1 MLSGIVQLA
10 DINDFINPSQSC
22 VKPLIDKN
30 STSTK
35 INLADCL
42 ACNGCVTS
50 AETIL
55 IQEHSLDKHFE
66 LSKGKLSLLL
76 FSNQVLESL
85 SSYYKISYQKCIE
98 VINLI
103 LKPDFIFSLDD
114 IINYTLNLCYE
125 EFVKR
130 KNSIICSECPGWIC
144 YAEKKVGKIAF
155 EFMSTIKSPQ
165 QIMSIILRSVLEA
178 KNINSD
184 DVYICSLMQCFDKKI
199 ESVRNKNEINCV
211 LSTIEIKELF
221 EKAYKENTSSIKNV
235 LSLNSFIN
243 ILNEFTEEIS
253 KSVNL
258 KECIIQKNTFSFMNP
273 VYHSKENFSSNS
285 YVEYF
290 IYRILKEHPNYLIE
304 RKEGKNIDIREITI
318 YTDKKEIFS
327 KFCVAYGF
335 RNIQNIVRNLKRK
348 KINYDYIELMACPGG
363 CINGGGQLREESSVP
378 RKLLNEINERIQKD
392 KDYYSQFIMND
403 YSLINIYVS
412 QKKEQFLQQFHEI
425 EYSMTDLKW

>member
-155 EFMSTIKSPQ
+155 EFMSKIKSPQ

-178 KNINSD
+178 TNVNSD
-184 DVYICSLMQCFDKKI
+184 DVHI
-199 ESVRNKNEINCV
+199 
-211 LSTIEIKELF
+211 
-221 EKAYKENTSSIKNV
+221 
-235 LSLNSFIN
+235 
-243 ILNEFTEEIS
+243 
-253 KSVNL
+253 
-258 KECIIQKNTFSFMNP
+258 
-273 VYHSKENFSSNS
+273 
-285 YVEYF
+285 
-290 IYRILKEHPNYLIE
+290 
-304 RKEGKNIDIREITI
+304 
-318 YTDKKEIFS
+318 
-327 KFCVAYGF
+327 
-335 RNIQNIVRNLKRK
+335 
-348 KINYDYIELMACPGG
+348 
-363 CINGGGQLREESSVP
+363 
-378 RKLLNEINERIQKD
+378 
-392 KDYYSQFIMND
+392 
-403 YSLINIYVS
+403 
-412 QKKEQFLQQFHEI
+412 
-425 EYSMTDLKW
+425 

>member
-22 VKPLIDKN
+22 VKPLLDKN
-30 STSTK
+30 SSSTK

-103 LKPDFIFSLDD
+103 LKPDLIFSLDD

-155 EFMSTIKSPQ
+155 EFMSKIKSPQ
-165 QIMSIILRSVLEA
+165 QIMSIILRSVLES
-178 KNINSD
+178 KNVNSD

-221 EKAYKENTSSIKNV
+221 EKVYKENTSSIKNV
-235 LSLNSFIN
+235 LTLNSFIT
-243 ILNEFTEEIS
+243 ILNEYTEEIS
-253 KSVNL
+253 KSLNL
-258 KECIIQKNTFSFMNP
+258 KEYIIQKNNFIFINP

-290 IYRILKEHPNYLIE
+290 IYRILKDNPNYLIE

-318 YTDKKEIFS
+318 YTNNKEIFS

-363 CINGGGQLREESSVP
+363 CINGGGQLREESSIP
-378 RKLLNEINERIQKD
+378 RKLINEINERIQKD
-392 KDYYSQFIMND
+392 KDYYSEFIMSD
-403 YSLINIYVS
+403 YSLTNSYVS
-412 QKKEQFLQQFHEI
+412 QKKEQFYQQFHEI

>member
-114 IINYTLNLCYE
+114 IINYTLN
-125 EFVKR
+125 
-130 KNSIICSECPGWIC
+130 
-144 YAEKKVGKIAF
+144 
-155 EFMSTIKSPQ
+155 
-165 QIMSIILRSVLEA
+165 
-178 KNINSD
+178 
-184 DVYICSLMQCFDKKI
+184 
-199 ESVRNKNEINCV
+199 
-211 LSTIEIKELF
+211 
-221 EKAYKENTSSIKNV
+221 
-235 LSLNSFIN
+235 
-243 ILNEFTEEIS
+243 
-253 KSVNL
+253 
-258 KECIIQKNTFSFMNP
+258 
-273 VYHSKENFSSNS
+273 
-285 YVEYF
+285 
-290 IYRILKEHPNYLIE
+290 
-304 RKEGKNIDIREITI
+304 
-318 YTDKKEIFS
+318 
-327 KFCVAYGF
+327 
-335 RNIQNIVRNLKRK
+335 
-348 KINYDYIELMACPGG
+348 
-363 CINGGGQLREESSVP
+363 
-378 RKLLNEINERIQKD
+378 
-392 KDYYSQFIMND
+392 
-403 YSLINIYVS
+403 
-412 QKKEQFLQQFHEI
+412 
-425 EYSMTDLKW
+425 

>member
-22 VKPLIDKN
+22 VKPLLDKN
-30 STSTK
+30 SSSTK

-103 LKPDFIFSLDD
+103 LKPDLIFSLDD

-155 EFMSTIKSPQ
+155 EFMSKIKSPQ
-165 QIMSIILRSVLEA
+165 QIMSIILRSVLEG
-178 KNINSD
+178 KNVNSD

-221 EKAYKENTSSIKNV
+221 EKVYKENTSSAKNV
-235 LSLNSFIN
+235 LTLNSFIN
-243 ILNEFTEEIS
+243 ILNEYTEEIS
-253 KSVNL
+253 KSLNL
-258 KECIIQKNTFSFMNP
+258 KEYIIQKNNFIFINP

-290 IYRILKEHPNYLIE
+290 IYRILKDNPNYSIE

-318 YTDKKEIFS
+318 YTNNKEIFS

-363 CINGGGQLREESSVP
+363 CINGGGQLREESSIP
-378 RKLLNEINERIQKD
+378 RKLINEINERIQKD
-392 KDYYSQFIMND
+392 KDYYSEFIMSD
-403 YSLINIYVS
+403 YSLINSYVS
-412 QKKEQFLQQFHEI
+412 QKKEQFYQQFHEI